1 MSNRIDSRI
10 AALAAAIQRRKME
23 QAFPT
28 DELSRSLI
36 DFYREIRSMNALD
49 LMELQ
54 DENGASILTQDQAQ
68 RMITDYQ
75 AVGGL

>member
-1 MSNRIDSRI
+1 MRIDSRI

-23 QAFPT
+23 QAIPT

-54 DENGASILTQDQAQ
+54 DENGDSILTQDQAQ
-68 RMITDYQ
+68 RMVVDYQ
-75 AVGGL
+75 AAGGL

>member
-1 MSNRIDSRI
+1 MNKIESRI

-23 QAFPT
+23 QALPT
-28 DELSRSLI
+28 DELSRSLL
-36 DFYREIRSMNALD
+36 DFCRSMNALD

-54 DENGASILTQDQAQ
+54 DENGASILTQDQVQ

-75 AVGGL
+75 AVGGI